1 MPLSRGPAAVELCT
15 QWLES
20 DGRYVHPRP
29 ERPLVFRGPIGRHDR
44 FRRLQHSGSRDRNRQ
59 VETICVAA
67 DRSGWCCVGVGKHG
81 RGINKCEGGVSV
93 STPKGPTLAVL
104 PMTKDEPSAAGP
116 QVLQPSGWPAP
127 KGYANGMAADGRL
140 VLTGGVIGWDSQG
153 HLPADFVA
161 QVRQT
166 LSNISAILAEG
177 GARPEHLVR
186 LTWYVVDME
195 EYLAN
200 LKSLGQAYR
209 EIFGAHY
216 PAMALV
222 QVVRLVERA
231 ARVEIEATAVVPR

>member
-1 MPLSRGPAAVELCT
+1 
-15 QWLES
+15 
-20 DGRYVHPRP
+20 
-29 ERPLVFRGPIGRHDR
+29 
-44 FRRLQHSGSRDRNRQ
+44 
-59 VETICVAA
+59 
-67 DRSGWCCVGVGKHG
+67 
-81 RGINKCEGGVSV
+81 VSM
-93 STPKGPTLAVL
+93 PKGPTLAVL
-104 PMTKDEPSAAGP
+104 PATKDETSSGCV

-140 VLTGGVIGWDSQG
+140 VVTGGVIGWNSQG
-153 HLPADFVA
+153 HLPADFVG
-161 QVRQT
+161 QVHQT

-200 LKSLGQAYR
+200 LKTLGRIYRSL
-209 EIFGAHY
+209 FGAHY

-222 QVVRLVERA
+222 QVVRLVEEA

>member
-1 MPLSRGPAAVELCT
+1 
-15 QWLES
+15 
-20 DGRYVHPRP
+20 
-29 ERPLVFRGPIGRHDR
+29 
-44 FRRLQHSGSRDRNRQ
+44 
-59 VETICVAA
+59 
-67 DRSGWCCVGVGKHG
+67 
-81 RGINKCEGGVSV
+81 V
-93 STPKGPTLAVL
+93 STPKGPTLAVV
-104 PMTKDEPSAAGP
+104 PGAKGETSAAGP
-116 QVLQPSGWPAP
+116 EILQPSGWPTP

-140 VLTGGVIGWDSQG
+140 VVTGGVIGWNDQG

-200 LKSLGQAYR
+200 LKTLGQIYR

-222 QVVRLVERA
+222 QVVRLVEEA